1 MLKIAAEY
9 PKYAKVSSIG
19 KSFEGRDINMLEI
32 TAPNEIQ
39 TAQSLS
45 MTPIDGE
52 QK

>member
-9 PKYAKVSSIG
+9 PTYAKFSSIG

-32 TAPNEIQ
+32 TAPKDGQ
-39 TAQSLS
+39 TVQSLS